1 MYKRQCQGFSEP
13 GAGSDLSSLK
23 TKAVRDGDHYIV
35 TGEKIWT
42 THAHFAN
49 MIFVLARTSQEER
62 QQQGISFLLIDMKS
76 PGVSVRPIITLGGD
90 HEVNQVFFDDVRV
103 PVENLVGEEGKGWNQ
118 AKYLL
123 EFERGGGAPSVRS
136 RVALERFKNVLRN
149 EVGDSHGSRLIDE
162 KDRQFRLGELEARV
176 MALEALDMR
185 LVAKRQTGERLGTTA
200 SLIKTLASELLQ
212 EIEKASVEA
221 LGAHAL
227 PDLAF
232 DGPAFAVSNEAPVPE
247 HGWAIVGR
255 HLNGLAGTIFG
266 GASEIQREVISKDLV
281 K

>member
-1 MYKRQCQGFSEP
+1 
-13 GAGSDLSSLK
+13 
-23 TKAVRDGDHYIV
+23 
-35 TGEKIWT
+35 
-42 THAHFAN
+42 
-49 MIFVLARTSQEER
+49 
-62 QQQGISFLLIDMKS
+62 MKS

-212 EIEKASVEA
+212 ERSEEHTSE
-221 LGAHAL
+221 LQSL
-227 PDLAF
+227 MRNSY
-232 DGPAFAVSNEAPVPE
+232 AV
-247 HGWAIVGR
+247 
-255 HLNGLAGTIFG
+255 F
-266 GASEIQREVISKDLV
+266 
-281 K
+281 